1 MKTALECLPCLLRQ
15 TLHTARLAT
24 TDQKLQLAI
33 LNEVARLLPTL
44 DHRLSPPENSV
55 PVYNLIARLSKCPDP
70 YQKIKKESNQMAIAI
85 CQNLTDTIKD
95 QDDPLFA
102 AIMFAIAGNIIDYGS
117 RQNFDADKAID
128 NCLMTELALNDYQ
141 MLARDLGKAKR
152 ILYLADNCGEIAFDR
167 LVIEQLPATTTLVV
181 KDGPI
186 INDALAEDARECGI
200 DRICRIIGNGTNCP
214 GTPLDQCSD
223 SLQKEFNRADIII
236 SKGQGNFETLSET
249 AGPIYFLL
257 TIKCPVVA
265 DHIQELSGRPAAN
278 GDLVL
283 FKQPL
288 LPS

>member
-24 TDQKLQLAI
+24 KDPKLQLSI
-33 LNEVARLLPTL
+33 LNAVSRLLPTL

-55 PVYNLIARLSKCPDP
+55 PVYNLIAKLSNCPDP
-70 YQKIKKESNQMAIAI
+70 YRVIKQESNKMALAI
-85 CQNLTDTIKD
+85 CKDLPEVIKG
-95 QDDPLFA
+95 QDDPLLA

-117 RQNFDADKAID
+117 RQSFDADKAIN
-128 NCLMTELALNDYQ
+128 NCLESELALNDYH
-141 MLARDLGKAKR
+141 LLTEDLKNAER

-167 LVIEQLPATTTLVV
+167 LVLEQLPARTTMVV

-186 INDALAEDARECGI
+186 INDALLVDAKQCEI
-200 DRICRIIGNGTNCP
+200 EQVCRVIGNGTNCP
-214 GTPLDQCSD
+214 GTPLGQCSET
-223 SLQKEFNRADIII
+223 LQDEFARADIII

-249 AGPIYFLL
+249 PGPIYFLL

-265 DHIQELSGRPAAN
+265 DHIQDLSGRPAAN

-283 FKQPL
+283 FRQNP
-288 LPS
+288 